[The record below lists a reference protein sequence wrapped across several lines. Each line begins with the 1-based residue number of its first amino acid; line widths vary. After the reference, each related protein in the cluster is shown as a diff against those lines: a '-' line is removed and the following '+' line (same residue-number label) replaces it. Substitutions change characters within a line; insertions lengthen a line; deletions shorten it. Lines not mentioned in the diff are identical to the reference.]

1 MKVIIVGGGAS
12 GMMCASLLAQK
23 NVEVILIEKNQKL
36 GKKLFITGKGRCN
49 ITNDCDNQTI
59 FSNIVNNSK
68 FMYSALNGFTPQ
80 DTMQFFKENRL
91 DLKVERGNRVF
102 PVSDKSSDVIKCFE
116 KILTKNNVD
125 IRMNTKFKSI
135 LTDENGVCGIK
146 TDSGESILADCVV
159 IATGGVSYSSTGST
173 GDGYIWAKEL
183 GHNIVEPRPA
193 LVPILLKEQNG
204 LQGISL
210 KNVTASIDKDGKILF
225 SQFGEMLFTHNGAS
239 GPIILSLSSLINKYY
254 RGGKFDAKYKL
265 IIDLKPAL
273 TRDTLDARLLREFSQ
288 MSNAEIKTAV
298 QTLMPKALVDV
309 VLKQSKISP
318 KTAINSITR
327 QQREQLIY
335 AIKNLEFAIA
345 GLENINAGIIT
356 AGGVDCKQVDP
367 KTMMSKFVKNL
378 YFIGEVLDVDALT
391 GGFNLQLAFSAAH
404 QMCKSVVDID

>member
-125 IRMNTKFKSI
+125 IRMNTKVKSI

-173 GDGYIWAKEL
+173 GDG
-183 GHNIVEPRPA
+183 
-193 LVPILLKEQNG
+193 
-204 LQGISL
+204 
-210 KNVTASIDKDGKILF
+210 
-225 SQFGEMLFTHNGAS
+225 
-239 GPIILSLSSLINKYY
+239 
-254 RGGKFDAKYKL
+254 
-265 IIDLKPAL
+265 
-273 TRDTLDARLLREFSQ
+273 
-288 MSNAEIKTAV
+288 
-298 QTLMPKALVDV
+298 
-309 VLKQSKISP
+309 
-318 KTAINSITR
+318 
-327 QQREQLIY
+327 
-335 AIKNLEFAIA
+335 
-345 GLENINAGIIT
+345 
-356 AGGVDCKQVDP
+356 
-367 KTMMSKFVKNL
+367 
-378 YFIGEVLDVDALT
+378 
-391 GGFNLQLAFSAAH
+391 
-404 QMCKSVVDID
+404 